1 MWRMNTSDLL
11 TDTKLHTR
19 IDGSDDDAG
28 LLLMLAAA
36 AGDVA
41 HAANYTLPAS
51 AADLPDDLR
60 LAIIDQAAMLYDAR
74 GGDTERPAGLS
85 MAAARIVSRY
95 RGVRLCTPATE

>member
-1 MWRMNTSDLL
+1 MNTSDLL
-11 TDTKLHTR
+11 TDTKLHAR
-19 IDGSDDDAG
+19 VDGGDDDAG

-41 HAANYTLPAS
+41 HAAAYTLPAS

-85 MAAARIVSRY
+85 MAAARIVARY
-95 RGVRLCTPATE
+95 RGVRLCTPTTE